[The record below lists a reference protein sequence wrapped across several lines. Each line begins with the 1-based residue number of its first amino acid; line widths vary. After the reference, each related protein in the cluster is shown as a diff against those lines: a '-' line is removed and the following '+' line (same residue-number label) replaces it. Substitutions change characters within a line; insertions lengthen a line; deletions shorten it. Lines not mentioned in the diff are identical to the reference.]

1 MVKTMRNSECGMRNS
16 KVRSW
21 RTRLALLFRI
31 PHSTFHIEGKPHA
44 RLLPHEPPHLK
55 RREGRE
61 DRARVGARGR
71 DQLVYVPRLGGEH
84 VPQRPFERLEI
95 GGPGQQARVPPGVQP
110 ERRGRN
116 VTSEEHPPGRQER
129 WHLLPPPDLVET
141 ER

>member
-31 PHSTFHIEGKPHA
+31 PHSTFHIEGKPHP

-71 DQLVYVPRLGGEH
+71 DQLVYVPRLGGER
-84 VPQRPFERLEI
+84 VPERPFERLEI
-95 GGPGQQARVPPGVQP
+95 GGAGPLRGGGPPAPAPRGPGAGAPTP
-110 ERRGRN
+110 
-116 VTSEEHPPGRQER
+116 
-129 WHLLPPPDLVET
+129 
-141 ER
+141 

>member
-71 DQLVYVPRLGGEH
+71 DQLVYVPRLGGKH

-95 GGPGQQARVPPGVQP
+95 GGHGSFGWVNPGAMPRGIR
-110 ERRGRN
+110 ER
-116 VTSEEHPPGRQER
+116 E
-129 WHLLPPPDLVET
+129 
-141 ER
+141 

>member
-84 VPQRPFERLEI
+84 VPQPPFERLEI
-95 GGPGQQARVPPGVQP
+95 RRGCQPSLGWVNPRAKPPGV
-110 ERRGRN
+110 
-116 VTSEEHPPGRQER
+116 
-129 WHLLPPPDLVET
+129 
-141 ER
+141 

>member
-31 PHSTFHIEGKPHA
+31 PHSTFHIEGKPHP

-61 DRARVGARGR
+61 DRARVDARGR
-71 DQLVYVPRLGGEH
+71 DQLVYVPRLGGER

-95 GGPGQQARVPPGVQP
+95 GGHRPCWGGGTRGPAPPIPAG
-110 ERRGRN
+110 GA
-116 VTSEEHPPGRQER
+116 
-129 WHLLPPPDLVET
+129 PPPP
-141 ER
+141 

>member
-95 GGPGQQARVPPGVQP
+95 GGGGPRGGGDPRGPARRSARAQGP
-110 ERRGRN
+110 
-116 VTSEEHPPGRQER
+116 
-129 WHLLPPPDLVET
+129 LPP
-141 ER
+141 

>member
-31 PHSTFHIEGKPHA
+31 PHSTFHIEGKPHP

-71 DQLVYVPRLGGEH
+71 DQLVYVPRLGGER
-84 VPQRPFERLEI
+84 VPERPFERLEI
-95 GGPGQQARVPPGVQP
+95 GGAGAVRGGEPP
-110 ERRGRN
+110 R
-116 VTSEEHPPGRQER
+116 
-129 WHLLPPPDLVET
+129 PPPRGPGPRAPT
-141 ER
+141 P